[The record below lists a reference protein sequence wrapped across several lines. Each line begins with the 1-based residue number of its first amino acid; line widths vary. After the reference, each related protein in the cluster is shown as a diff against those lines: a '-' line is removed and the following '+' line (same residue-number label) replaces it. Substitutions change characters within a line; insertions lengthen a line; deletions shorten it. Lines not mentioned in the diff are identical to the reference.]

1 MTGPEAVIR
10 DEVGLGGEGEFLK
23 EIFRKALVKPT
34 SPSALFSLIMRVKCH
49 FSQERKALYERIRS
63 RPLQTCFL
71 ILHFK
76 IIQWISGSADK
87 DRKALVSGFCLHLSC
102 HLSV

>member
-1 MTGPEAVIR
+1 MIIDEAGV
-10 DEVGLGGEGEFLK
+10 GGEGKFLNEIFLK
-23 EIFRKALVKPT
+23 VLVKPT
-34 SPSALFSLIMRVKCH
+34 SHSALFYLIMRVKCH

-76 IIQWISGSADK
+76 ITEWISGSADK
-87 DRKALVSGFCLHLSC
+87 DRKAVTSGFYRHLSC
-102 HLSV
+102 HL